1 MEGTHLNR
9 LQLGKKIGGGGCGS
23 VFQAID
29 EGGKPVALKVF
40 DQKAISRD
48 LLQRMTARLEVGGW
62 PDGVMPISS
71 AEYGEAQTSWVMP
84 LLGAIAAE
92 EDAKLY
98 SLQQVIHDYPKE
110 DAWKLIKSLA
120 QALAA
125 MHQRRVAHGNLKP
138 GNVFLNES
146 GGVLISDWAM
156 GNMPGVQ
163 HFTFTDAV
171 LYQPPEQLQDPAG
184 YLMEAGYRWDVFSFG
199 VIAYRI
205 LTGQFPRSHDTFNLV
220 VPLPG
225 ETRREGI
232 QADLTKVSRNLESQ
246 PQTSWPAPCG
256 SELETKQRELID
268 QCLDLDPAKRP
279 YSMME
284 VARDF
289 DEIKDTSQ
297 SDALLDQPRETEKKA
312 KSFLWI
318 ALLSIAAAVGIGG
331 LWQYS
336 NQRQKIILSEQE
348 TKNLTLQAELNQ
360 AKEAEKFAEDQVLK
374 TNTALEYEKD
384 LSISRLEASRSIG
397 DHLFAWA
404 MEKGNRRLPPLDGR
418 ELRLKRLERYFE
430 DFLSR
435 TSEIQDLTDER
446 ANVRLQLSEI
456 ALAGDDPALAA
467 SRLQEAMVAWKDL
480 PMDGELRLR
489 LAKNSLLLALLRQ
502 SLAQPE
508 AKNDF
513 IVARD
518 ALQAIPESEGD
529 GVRLAQLLAV
539 LDFHEAKLF
548 AANGEDAKA
557 LSQLLRATKSLN
569 KIADLQPDLAIL
581 RSELAACYLSSATIL
596 EGMGSLGDAREVRA
610 LATTELS
617 KLLNEDPT
625 NYAIRLELAGSYTAM
640 AESATL
646 SGDIAAAENNANL
659 AMALLDE
666 LLVSQPD
673 NVQAVARKAT
683 LLGLRAGVLR
693 DKGFAEEAM
702 NGYNEGIRIL
712 QAAKASTPQNAMV
725 SFRLAMLWW
734 QKGRMIGISGDR
746 SGEIALIQKARDLL
760 GKLEA
765 DPSLMGPRPEQ
776 LQNSGAYLLGD
787 LGHALQLDNQKE
799 EAIKAFSDAAALWE
813 NMLVSRPLSE
823 EYSEG
828 LAWSLQRLKDL
839 K

>member
-1 MEGTHLNR
+1 
-9 LQLGKKIGGGGCGS
+9 
-23 VFQAID
+23 
-29 EGGKPVALKVF
+29 
-40 DQKAISRD
+40 
-48 LLQRMTARLEVGGW
+48 
-62 PDGVMPISS
+62 
-71 AEYGEAQTSWVMP
+71 
-84 LLGAIAAE
+84 
-92 EDAKLY
+92 
-98 SLQQVIHDYPKE
+98 
-110 DAWKLIKSLA
+110 
-120 QALAA
+120 

-138 GNVFLNES
+138 GNVFLKEG
-146 GGVLISDWAM
+146 GGVLVSDWAM
-156 GNMPGVQ
+156 GNMPDVQ
-163 HFTFTDAV
+163 QFIFTDAV

-184 YLMEAGYRWDVFSFG
+184 YLLEAGFSWDVFTFG
-199 VIAYRI
+199 VLAYRI
-205 LTGQFPRSHDTFNLV
+205 LTGQFPRCHDTFSLV

-246 PQTSWPAPCG
+246 PQISWVAPSE
-256 SELETKQRELID
+256 SELETEQRKWIE
-268 QCLDLDPAKRP
+268 QCLNLDPAKRP
-279 YSMME
+279 LSMIE
-284 VARDF
+284 VARAL
-289 DEIKDTSQ
+289 DEIKNANQ
-297 SDALLDQPRETEKKA
+297 SEALYDQPREPEEKA
-312 KSFLWI
+312 QSFLWI
-318 ALLSIAAAVGIGG
+318 AVLSILGAVGIGV

-336 NQRQKIILSEQE
+336 NQRHQIVLSEQKS
-348 TKNLTLQAELNQ
+348 KNLTMQAELDHAIE
-360 AKEAEKFAEDQVLK
+360 AKKLAEEEVLR
-374 TNTALEYEKD
+374 TNAALEYEKD

-430 DFLSR
+430 DFLIR
-435 TSEIQDLTDER
+435 TADIPDLTDER

-480 PMDGELRLR
+480 PMDGELKLR

-513 IVARD
+513 IVARG
-518 ALQAIPESEGD
+518 ALQAIPESEGG

-557 LSQLLRATKSLN
+557 LSQLLQATKTLN
-569 KIADLQPDLAIL
+569 RIADLQPDLAIL

-596 EGMGSLGDAREVRA
+596 EGMGNLGDAREVRA
-610 LATTELS
+610 LATTELN
-617 KLLNEDPT
+617 KLLNENPT
-625 NYAIRLELAGSYTAM
+625 DHAIRLELAGSYTAM

-646 SGDIAAAENNANL
+646 SGDIAAAESNANL
-659 AMALLDE
+659 AMALLDQ
-666 LLVSQPD
+666 LLISQPD
-673 NVQAVARKAT
+673 NVEAVARKAT

-702 NGYNEGIRIL
+702 NGYNEAIRIL
-712 QAAKASTPQNAMV
+712 EAAKASTPQNAMV

-746 SGEIALIQKARDLL
+746 GGEIALIQKARDLL
-760 GKLEA
+760 GKLEI
-765 DPSLMGPRPEQ
+765 DSSLMGPRPEQ

-787 LGHALQLDNQKE
+787 LGHALQLDNRKD
-799 EAIKAFSDAAALWE
+799 EAEKAFSDAAVLWE
-813 NMLVSRPLSE
+813 NMLVSRPQSE

-828 LAWSLQRLKDL
+828 LAWCRQRLKDL